1 LLLRVERNK
10 ADGAAEQSGG
20 KARRSIGDD
29 EREGA
34 ATVVR
39 ALELERISGGRR
51 VGVCGTAEA
60 GSGCIAMGFATGR
73 PQIHGACY
81 GGGGA
86 VYGGGIEQHDG
97 EIPRGATE
105 VVAPRKAIGQFV
117 LRKAR
122 RALGRRRD

>member
-1 LLLRVERNK
+1 MRVERNK

-73 PQIHGACY
+73 PQIHGA
-81 GGGGA
+81 

-117 LRKAR
+117 LR
-122 RALGRRRD
+122 